1 MDKKTPGNTP
11 SLQNAMANI
20 FEKWAR
26 FVARRP
32 WTVILFSVL
41 VTGVLSTGMATMQS
55 TGESTVLWSIR
66 ARGYNDREYVSTLG
80 AASTAMFL
88 YCERVGAVAGSA
100 SPSIFDEVAV
110 MEMHKLRNWTMQK
123 LEVTN
128 GNGDKLTFDD
138 LCTRSEGGAAGPCRS
153 ATTGITIAGPYN
165 GVANDLAVS
174 SWNVAGVDSLYD
186 ATRGFAVKKVV
197 PPATL
202 DANGHVAS
210 SSALAMVYSL
220 VDGSN
225 SALFESAWNK
235 NIVAQADS
243 SILKVTH
250 WSVGGLNEE
259 TGRNVSGEIPLFV
272 VALNLVGLFLS
283 FTLGKTRK
291 CCGSLPLPDIV
302 HGRFSLAWMSVLV
315 VGFATGAGFGVA
327 ALCGVTFHSIVSLMP
342 LVALGVQ
349 VDDCII
355 TVNML
360 AKTKEAKGGFE
371 ERFGKAAKESGP
383 CVTTTSL
390 TTVVAFALGIPSAL
404 PGVSFFCSYAASVF
418 FFGWLFQ
425 VTFFWACVVIDEQ
438 RIARSRDCITCFIPA
453 QTMCEEGDDDDETT
467 TTTTT
472 TTDNPPTTPSNFQR
486 GLEVYANVL
495 LQPVVAG
502 IVVLLFVGLT
512 ATACALVG
520 RTPVGLPLED
530 ILPDDSFVRAAF
542 KTEQANFGGRPS
554 PIAVVVKDQDF
565 NDAAVRTN
573 FRDAA
578 NQVANL
584 TDVVVE
590 LPTWMDSYDG
600 YKAATGTTGTA
611 MYLDGMQAFL
621 ASTSGADLKSKVKCR
636 DPDKCISLKSAMFE
650 TLFMMGQKG
659 KTLAEELPL
668 RDAIDKIMLP
678 LFPADKTVV
687 YAGVFQFGETDNA
700 MWTSILETCG
710 YALVGILVCV
720 GLTSSIATA
729 VLITLSVAMI
739 DADVLLVAYLAGLRV
754 NSISYATLVMACGLA
769 VDYCVHLGH
778 AFDHAVREEGLD
790 NKTAARTAIT
800 RMGASIIQ
808 GGMTTLLG
816 VVVLAAASSVAFRAF
831 FMYVFSTIV
840 LGVAHGLIFLPVL
853 LGYLTPR
860 CGNTKQ
866 NTVTVVENVELA
878 ARGK

>member
-1 MDKKTPGNTP
+1 MSPTMDTIPGKTP
-11 SLQNAMANI
+11 SLQDAMANI

-41 VTGVLSTGMATMQS
+41 VTGGLSAGITRMQS
-55 TGESTVLWSIR
+55 SSESDVLWTIR
-66 ARGYNDREYVSTLG
+66 TRGYNDREYVSTLSD
-80 AASTAMFL
+80 ASRAMFL

-100 SPSIFDEVAV
+100 SPSIFDEVAI
-110 MEMHKLRNWTMQK
+110 MEMHKLRNWTMKK
-123 LEVTN
+123 LEITDRS
-128 GNGDKLTFDD
+128 GDKLKFDD
-138 LCTRSEGGAAGPCRS
+138 LCTRSEGGDGPCRS

-165 GVANDLAVS
+165 GAANDLAVS
-174 SWNVAGVDSLYD
+174 SWNVAGVHSLYD
-186 ATRGFAVKKVV
+186 ITREFAVKKVV

-202 DANGHVAS
+202 DSNGHVAS
-210 SSALAMVYSL
+210 SSALSMVFSL
-220 VDGSN
+220 VDNSN
-225 SALFESAWNK
+225 SAIFESAWNK
-235 NIVAQADS
+235 DIVNQADS

-250 WSVGGLNEE
+250 WSPGGLDEE
-259 TGRNVSGEIPLFV
+259 ASRNVSGEIPLFII
-272 VALNLVGLFLS
+272 ALNLVGLFLS

-302 HGRFSLAWMSVLV
+302 RGRFSLAWMSVLV
-315 VGFATGAGFGVA
+315 VGFATGAGLGVA

-360 AKTKEAKGGFE
+360 ANTKEGKGGFE

-383 CVTTTSL
+383 CVTTTSM

-425 VTFFWACVVIDEQ
+425 VTFFWACVAIDEQ
-438 RIARSRDCITCFIPA
+438 RIARSHDCIMCFIPA
-453 QTMCEEGDDDDETT
+453 KTMCEDDDDDDETT
-467 TTTTT
+467 TTTDKSTK
-472 TTDNPPTTPSNFQR
+472 PSNFQR
-486 GLEVYANVL
+486 GLEIYANML
-495 LQPVVAG
+495 LHPAVAVV
-502 IVVLLFVGLT
+502 VVLLFVGFT
-512 ATACALVG
+512 ATALLLVG
-520 RTPVGLPLED
+520 RSKVGLPLED
-530 ILPDDSFVRAAF
+530 ILPDDSYVRAAF
-542 KTEQANFGGRPS
+542 KTEQDIFGGRPT
-554 PIAVVVKDQDF
+554 PVKVVIEDQDF

-584 TDVVVE
+584 TDVVVK
-590 LPTWMDSYDG
+590 LPTWMDSYDR
-600 YKAATGTTGTA
+600 YKTATGTTGTA
-611 MYLDGMQAFL
+611 MYLDEMKAFL
-621 ASTSGADLKSKVKCR
+621 ASTSGSDLKSQVKCR
-636 DPDKCISLKSAMFE
+636 DRDKCISLKSAMFE
-650 TLFMMGQKG
+650 TLFMFGQEG
-659 KTLAEELPL
+659 KTLAEELRF
-668 RDAIDKIMLP
+668 RDAIDKILLP

-687 YAGVFQFGETDNA
+687 SSTVFMFGETDNA
-700 MWTSILETCG
+700 MWTSIIETCG
-710 YALVGILVCV
+710 YALIGILVCV

-739 DADVLLVAYLAGLRV
+739 DADLLLIAYLAGIRV
-754 NSISYATLVMACGLA
+754 NSISYSCLVMACGLA

-778 AFDHAVREEGLD
+778 AFDHAVRKEGLD
-790 NKTAARTAIT
+790 NKAAARKAIT
-800 RMGASIIQ
+800 RMGGSIIQ

-840 LGVAHGLIFLPVL
+840 LGVVHGLFLLPVL

-860 CGNTKQ
+860 CGNTKPK
-866 NTVTVVENVELA
+866 TVAAVKNIELS
-878 ARGK
+878 ARDK